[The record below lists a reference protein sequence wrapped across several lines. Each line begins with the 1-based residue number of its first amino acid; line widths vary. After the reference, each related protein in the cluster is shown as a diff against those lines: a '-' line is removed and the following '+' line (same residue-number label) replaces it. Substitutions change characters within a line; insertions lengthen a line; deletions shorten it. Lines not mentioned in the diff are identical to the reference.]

1 MSNPKQPRYESM
13 KRRPWGLM
21 IIVWLHFLAPIGNVV
36 ISSLYSGNTLGRYLY
51 LLFQPYNFHR
61 LLLFVFFP
69 ILSGVMIYLCK
80 RWSYIVYI
88 FLMSLPVFFNIY
100 FWYDTRNSQMIF
112 PLILAYLVN
121 ILVVGFF
128 MRGSVRKIY
137 FDPRIRWWETQ
148 PRFYADIAAE
158 VFLSTQK
165 MAGQVVNISG
175 SGLFFLSNE
184 DLKEGDEIQ
193 IQFRDSG
200 REINLDGQVVYIR
213 KDKQHGF
220 GVKFTNYKNSKK
232 ALSELLRKL
241 RNSGAII
248 ESRLPGPEDS
258 FVYWLRTNLQRFAV
272 K

>member
-1 MSNPKQPRYESM
+1 
-13 KRRPWGLM
+13 
-21 IIVWLHFLAPIGNVV
+21 
-36 ISSLYSGNTLGRYLY
+36 
-51 LLFQPYNFHR
+51 
-61 LLLFVFFP
+61 
-69 ILSGVMIYLCK
+69 
-80 RWSYIVYI
+80 
-88 FLMSLPVFFNIY
+88 MSLPVFFNIY